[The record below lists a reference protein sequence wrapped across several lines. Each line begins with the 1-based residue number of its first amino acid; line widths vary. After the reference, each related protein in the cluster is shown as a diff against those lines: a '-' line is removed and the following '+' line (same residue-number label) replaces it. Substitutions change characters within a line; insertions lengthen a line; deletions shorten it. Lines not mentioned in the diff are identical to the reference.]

1 VARNVSFSPEAQ
13 ADLSSLYDHIAE
25 HSGAGRA
32 LAYIER
38 IEQWCLGLANF
49 PERGTRRD
57 DLKPG
62 LRIVGYEKR
71 LVAAFTVMDD
81 AVVILRIL
89 YGGRDLRRH
98 LSK

>member
-13 ADLSSLYDHIAE
+13 ADLSSLYDYIAE

-89 YGGRDLRRH
+89 YGGRDLRLH